1 MVNYQHSI
9 ISRSGS
15 QSDNLLG
22 GDLDEEIEVHVE
34 MLPPE
39 SEDPAP
45 LLSGEVGGLD
55 AVQDPRHGPACP
67 HVVPVRADEGA
78 DVPPR
83 TLLILTRLHRWGLAV
98 KCWRSQWT
106 QTRIMK

>member
-1 MVNYQHSI
+1 
-9 ISRSGS
+9 
-15 QSDNLLG
+15 
-22 GDLDEEIEVHVE
+22 

-67 HVVPVRADEGA
+67 HVVLVRADEGA
-78 DVPPR
+78 DVP
-83 TLLILTRLHRWGLAV
+83 LHIFLHKCLGLI
-98 KCWRSQWT
+98 
-106 QTRIMK
+106 

>member
-1 MVNYQHSI
+1 
-9 ISRSGS
+9 
-15 QSDNLLG
+15 
-22 GDLDEEIEVHVE
+22 